1 MPANLPGPQDAALA
15 GQAETEARRLEAAL
29 DRIAHAASG
38 RATPAKP
45 RDTAALATRLDRLI
59 ADLRG
64 LLGT

>member
-15 GQAETEARRLEAAL
+15 GQAETEA
-29 DRIAHAASG
+29 RIAHAASG